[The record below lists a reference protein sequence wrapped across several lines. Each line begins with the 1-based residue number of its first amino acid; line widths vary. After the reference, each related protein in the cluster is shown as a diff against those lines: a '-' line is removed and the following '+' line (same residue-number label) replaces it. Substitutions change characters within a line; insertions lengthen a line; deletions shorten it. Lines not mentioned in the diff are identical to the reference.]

1 MKTRFRLLTIF
12 FALGLLSAF
21 GWLDYILIRISMDKN
36 DFGAG
41 QIAGIIV
48 LSIFVLA
55 GLISIQRLAKIVR
68 FENDK
73 MIINWIFRAKRLEYD
88 LKDIL
93 GFQWSSLTAQPVDY
107 NQILIYTS
115 DKKTVGI
122 SDFEC
127 GNFYKIEDYIKSRF
141 DIFHSYIRKANNEWI
156 SISEEK
162 SRKFDLD
169 QIKMINFVI
178 YTLWALIGFIF
189 WLTLKDLISTTGLSN
204 GRLVIS
210 LMLLLFLILSI
221 RKYQNER
228 KRKQRITAYKTRYK
242 KLPGQ

>member
-1 MKTRFRLLTIF
+1 
-12 FALGLLSAF
+12 
-21 GWLDYILIRISMDKN
+21 MDKN

-48 LSIFVLA
+48 LSIFVVA
-55 GLISIQRLAKIVR
+55 GLISIQRLAKTVR

-73 MIINWIFRAKRLEYD
+73 MIINWLFRTKRLEYD

-107 NQILIYTS
+107 KQIIIYTS
-115 DKKTVGI
+115 DKKTIGI

-127 GNFYKIEDYIKSRF
+127 GNFYKIEEYVKGRF
-141 DIFHSYIRKANNEWI
+141 EIFHSYKKKANEEWI
-156 SISEEK
+156 KMEYEK
-162 SRKFDLD
+162 SKELDLD

-178 YTLWALIGFIF
+178 YTLWALIGFIL
-189 WLTLKDLISTTGLSN
+189 WLTLKDLNSSTGLSN

-210 LMLLLFLILSI
+210 LISLLFLILSV
-221 RKYQNER
+221 RKYQIER
-228 KRKQRITAYKTRYK
+228 KRKQRITAYNNA
-242 KLPGQ
+242 

>member
-21 GWLDYILIRISMDKN
+21 GWLDFILIKISMEKN

-55 GLISIQRLAKIVR
+55 GLISIQRLAKTVR
-68 FENDK
+68 FANDK

-107 NQILIYTS
+107 KQIIIYTS
-115 DKKTVGI
+115 DKKTIGI

-141 DIFHSYIRKANNEWI
+141 DIFHSYKRKANDEWI
-156 SISEEK
+156 SISQEK
-162 SRKFDLD
+162 SKKFDLD
-169 QIKMINFVI
+169 QIKMIKFVI

-189 WLTLKDLISTTGLSN
+189 WLTLKDLNLPSVISN

-210 LMLLLFLILSI
+210 FISLLFLILSI
-221 RKYQNER
+221 RKYRNEI
-228 KRKQRITAYKTRYK
+228 KRKQRITAYNNVLR
-242 KLPGQ
+242 